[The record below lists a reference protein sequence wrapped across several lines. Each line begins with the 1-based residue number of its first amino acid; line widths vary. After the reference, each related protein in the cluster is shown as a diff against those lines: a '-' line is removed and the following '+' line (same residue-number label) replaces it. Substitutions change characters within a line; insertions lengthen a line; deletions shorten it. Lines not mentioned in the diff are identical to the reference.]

1 MDDSP
6 LGGFIERLRNDD
18 ELRQRVT
25 DAETELAATIK
36 GETSAITQIA
46 ADAGFDIS
54 GWNNSPRIPGP
65 NTGDLLSPSFCCSL
79 TCCVVSTSTT
89 G

>member
-1 MDDSP
+1 MDDSS
-6 LGGFIERLRNDD
+6 LAGFIERLRTDD
-18 ELRQRVT
+18 ELRQRVA
-25 DAETELAATIK
+25 DAETEFAATIK
-36 GETSAITQIA
+36 RETSAISQIA

-54 GWNNSPRIPGP
+54 GWNNSPRGTVPT
-65 NTGDLLSPSFCCSL
+65 TGELLSPSFCCSL